1 MPLNDSDLELLTS
14 YLDGQLP
21 TSECE
26 GLWRRMAVE
35 PELAHELELLR
46 DDMQTRELVWQSM
59 EPSDRSLAIT
69 ESTIFRG
76 AKRLDIRYM
85 MNNVFRIGSAAAA
98 FLLIGFSVGS
108 YRHPVMTPAAS
119 PSSPMA
125 NIAPASIINTPV
137 STTPHK
143 YIVRVKDDAG
153 HVVATQEFNSLEE
166 AQHFA
171 EDLARSQAASPDN
184 GSGTATTT
192 SENQF

>member
-1 MPLNDSDLELLTS
+1 MALNDSDLELLTC

-35 PELAHELELLR
+35 SELAQELELLR
-46 DDMQTRELVWQSM
+46 DDLQARELVWQSM
-59 EPSDRSLAIT
+59 EPSDRALATT
-69 ESTIFRG
+69 EAIIFRG
-76 AKRLDIRYM
+76 AKRLDLRYM
-85 MNNVFRIGSAAAA
+85 FSNVVRISGAAAA

-108 YRHPVMTPAAS
+108 YRHQGIVPSAS

-125 NIAPASIINTPV
+125 NVAPASIINPPV
-137 STTPHK
+137 STAPHK

-153 HVVATQEFNSLEE
+153 HVVATQEFDSLEE

-171 EDLARSQAASPDN
+171 DDLARSQTASPES
-184 GSGTATTT
+184 GTGTATTT